1 MGGHI
6 GEGGGDKIGHSSNV
20 DGEAVKDIVAKGG
33 SGDGDDDIIGA
44 GFPGVA
50 QEFVK
55 NRGLEG
61 LVGGENSDLFTGGTE
76 NFVDVV
82 GDDSL
87 TGGAGDGDKFHV
99 FDRVAIVRI

>member
-1 MGGHI
+1 M
-6 GEGGGDKIGHSSNV
+6 

-33 SGDGDDDIIGA
+33 GRDGDDDVIGA

-55 NRGLEG
+55 DGSLEG
-61 LVGGENSDLFTGGTE
+61 LIRSEDGNLLAGGTE
-76 NFVDVV
+76 DFVDVV